1 MEHINYFILAFL
13 IILFYL
19 FVKKVWYIQRV
30 NSAGHTINKI
40 IDLTSS
46 EVYGYIKHLEDAIDR
61 EPEKYQTHL
70 HAMNAEVASLK
81 SFDIVDIMKASKKEF
96 FTEEDLKFL
105 LAYAGRLDNVR
116 SKLKKMVS
124 ELWAVLTV

>member
-1 MEHINYFILAFL
+1 MDHLNNFTLAFL

-19 FVKKVWYIQRV
+19 FVKKAWYLLRV
-30 NSAGHTINKI
+30 NSAGYTITKI

-46 EVYGYIKHLEDAIDR
+46 EVYGYIKHLEDAINR

-70 HAMNAEVASLK
+70 HAMNAEIAGLK
-81 SFDIVDIMKASKKEF
+81 SFDIVDILKASKKEF

-105 LAYAGRLDNVR
+105 LAYAGSLDKVR
-116 SKLKKMVS
+116 SRLKKMVS

>member
-19 FVKKVWYIQRV
+19 FVKKVWYILRV
-30 NSAGHTINKI
+30 NSAGYTIAKI

-61 EPEKYQTHL
+61 EPEKYQAYL
-70 HAMNAEVASLK
+70 HAMNAEVAGLK

-116 SKLKKMVS
+116 FKLKNLVS
-124 ELWAVLTV
+124 EL